1 MGKID
6 NVVKRYIVLLCGVL
20 CCVAGVRAQFDPQVG
35 QYMFMQST
43 YNPAAVGEGDLMR
56 VYGSHRMQFTGIMDA
71 PMTTYFSFSSPFV
84 VGKTQHAAGVR
95 FMNDR
100 FGLFSNQSLHAG
112 YAYRFKLGKGYM
124 SVGADLGFI
133 NLSFAVDS
141 ANLKDVAELVQEHAY
156 HNATDNAIPESSG
169 QNGVSGMGFDLGVG
183 VYYATST
190 WWAGV
195 SFGHLTQ
202 PMLQWSDRAEIQV
215 GGSLYAVGGYNW
227 RLRDKKWV
235 LMPSA
240 MLQMQFVPKRMTDTE
255 GENDAKSKKMGAAWD
270 VNLTMLAQVNN
281 RYRFGLGY
289 RIAGSVNILLGM
301 DIIDGLQLGYT
312 YELPANGLIKESYGS
327 HELYLAYGFNILK
340 PKRTN
345 RYKSVRYL

>member
-1 MGKID
+1 M
-6 NVVKRYIVLLCGVL
+6 KRYIVLLCGLL
-20 CCVAGVRAQFDPQVG
+20 CGVVFVRAQFDPQIG
-35 QYMFMQST
+35 QYMFMRSV

-71 PMTTYFSFSSPFV
+71 PMTTNFSFSSPFV
-84 VGKTQHAAGVR
+84 IGKTSHAAGVR

-100 FGLFSNQSLHAG
+100 FGLFSNQSFYAE
-112 YAYRFKLGKGYM
+112 YAYRIKLGKGYL
-124 SVGADLGFI
+124 SVGADMGFI

-141 ANLKDVAELVQEHAY
+141 VNLKDVADLVKDHAY
-156 HNATDNAIPESSG
+156 HNATDNAIPEASG

-183 VYYATST
+183 VYYSTPT

-195 SFGHLTQ
+195 SYGHVTQ
-202 PMLQWSDRAEIQV
+202 PRLQWSDKAEV
-215 GGSLYAVGGYNW
+215 EVRGTFYAAGGYNW
-227 RLRDKKWV
+227 RLRDKKWL

-240 MLQMQFVPKRMTDTE
+240 MLQTDFA
-255 GENDAKSKKMGAAWD
+255 GWD
-270 VNLTMLAQVNN
+270 VNLTMLAQLNN

-289 RIAGSVNILLGM
+289 RIAGSVNVLLGM
-301 DIIDGLQLGYT
+301 DIINGLQVGYT
-312 YELPANGLIKESYGS
+312 YELPANGLIRESYGS
-327 HELYLAYGFNILK
+327 HELYLAYGFNVLK

>member
-1 MGKID
+1 M
-6 NVVKRYIVLLCGVL
+6 KRYIVLLCGLL
-20 CCVAGVRAQFDPQVG
+20 CGVVFVRAQFDPQIG
-35 QYMFMQST
+35 QYMFMRSV

-71 PMTTYFSFSSPFV
+71 PMTTNFSFSSPFV
-84 VGKTQHAAGVR
+84 IGKTSHAAGVR

-100 FGLFSNQSLHAG
+100 FGLFSNQSFYAE
-112 YAYRFKLGKGYM
+112 YAYRIKLGKGYL

-141 ANLKDVAELVQEHAY
+141 VNLKDVADLVKDHAY
-156 HNATDNAIPESSG
+156 HNATDNAIPEASG

-183 VYYATST
+183 VYYSTPT

-195 SFGHLTQ
+195 SYGHVTQ
-202 PMLQWSDRAEIQV
+202 PRLQWSDKAEV
-215 GGSLYAVGGYNW
+215 EVRGTFYAAGGYNW

-240 MLQMQFVPKRMTDTE
+240 MLQTDFA
-255 GENDAKSKKMGAAWD
+255 GWD
-270 VNLTMLAQVNN
+270 VNLTMLAQLNN

-289 RIAGSVNILLGM
+289 RIAGSVNVLLGM
-301 DIIDGLQLGYT
+301 DIINGLQVGYT
-312 YELPANGLIKESYGS
+312 YELPANGLIRESYGS
-327 HELYLAYGFNILK
+327 HELYLAYGFNVLK

-345 RYKSVRYL
+345 RYNSVRYL

>member
-141 ANLKDVAELVQEHAY
+141 VNLKDVAELVQEHAY

-195 SFGHLTQ
+195 SYGHVTQ
-202 PMLQWSDRAEIQV
+202 PVLEWSDQTEVPVR
-215 GGSLYAVGGYNW
+215 GSFYAAGGYNW

-240 MLQMQFVPKRMTDTE
+240 MLQTDFV
-255 GENDAKSKKMGAAWD
+255 GWD

-312 YELPANGLIKESYGS
+312 YELPANGLIRESYGS

>member
-6 NVVKRYIVLLCGVL
+6 TIVKRYIVLLCGVL

-141 ANLKDVAELVQEHAY
+141 VNLKDVAELVQEHAY

-169 QNGVSGMGFDLGVG
+169 QNGVSGMGFDMGVG

-195 SFGHLTQ
+195 SYGHVTQ
-202 PMLQWSDRAEIQV
+202 PVLEWSDRAEV
-215 GGSLYAVGGYNW
+215 HVRGTFYAAGGYNW

-240 MLQMQFVPKRMTDTE
+240 MLQTDFA
-255 GENDAKSKKMGAAWD
+255 GWD

-312 YELPANGLIKESYGS
+312 YELPANGLIRESYGS

>member
-1 MGKID
+1 M
-6 NVVKRYIVLLCGVL
+6 KRYIVLLCGLL
-20 CCVAGVRAQFDPQVG
+20 CGVVFVRAQFDPQIG
-35 QYMFMQST
+35 QYMFMRSV

-71 PMTTYFSFSSPFV
+71 PMTTNFSFSSPFV
-84 VGKTQHAAGVR
+84 IGKTSHAAGVR

-100 FGLFSNQSLHAG
+100 FGLFSNQSFYAE
-112 YAYRFKLGKGYM
+112 YAYRIKLGKGYL

-141 ANLKDVAELVQEHAY
+141 VNLKDVADLVKDHAY
-156 HNATDNAIPESSG
+156 HNATDNAIPEISG

-183 VYYATST
+183 VYYSTPT
-190 WWAGV
+190 WWVGV
-195 SFGHLTQ
+195 SYGHVTQ
-202 PMLQWSDRAEIQV
+202 PRLQWSDKAEV
-215 GGSLYAVGGYNW
+215 DVRGTFYAAGGYNW

-240 MLQMQFVPKRMTDTE
+240 MVQTDFA
-255 GENDAKSKKMGAAWD
+255 GWD
-270 VNLTMLAQVNN
+270 VNLTMLAQLNN

-301 DIIDGLQLGYT
+301 DIINGLQVGYT
-312 YELPANGLIKESYGS
+312 YELPANGLIRESYGS

>member
-1 MGKID
+1 M
-6 NVVKRYIVLLCGVL
+6 KRYIVLLCGLL
-20 CCVAGVRAQFDPQVG
+20 CGVVFVRAQFDPQIG
-35 QYMFMQST
+35 QYMFMRSV

-71 PMTTYFSFSSPFV
+71 PMTTNFSFSSPFV
-84 VGKTQHAAGVR
+84 IGKTSHAAGVR

-100 FGLFSNQSLHAG
+100 FGLFSNQSFYAE
-112 YAYRFKLGKGYM
+112 YAYRIKLGKGYL

-141 ANLKDVAELVQEHAY
+141 VNLKDVADLVKDHAY
-156 HNATDNAIPESSG
+156 HNATDNAIPEASG

-183 VYYATST
+183 VYYSTPT

-195 SFGHLTQ
+195 SYGHVTQ
-202 PMLQWSDRAEIQV
+202 PRLQWSDKAEV
-215 GGSLYAVGGYNW
+215 EVRGTLYAAGGYNW

-240 MLQMQFVPKRMTDTE
+240 MLQTDFA
-255 GENDAKSKKMGAAWD
+255 GWD
-270 VNLTMLAQVNN
+270 VNLTMLAQLNN

-289 RIAGSVNILLGM
+289 RIAGSVNVLLGM
-301 DIIDGLQLGYT
+301 DIINGLQVGYT
-312 YELPANGLIKESYGS
+312 YELPANGLIRENYGS

>member
-20 CCVAGVRAQFDPQVG
+20 CCVAGLRAQFDPQVG

-141 ANLKDVAELVQEHAY
+141 VNLKDVAELVQEHAY

-169 QNGVSGMGFDLGVG
+169 QNGVSGMGFDMGVG

-195 SFGHLTQ
+195 SYGHVTQ
-202 PMLQWSDRAEIQV
+202 PVLEWSDRAEV
-215 GGSLYAVGGYNW
+215 PVRGSFYAAGGYNW

-240 MLQMQFVPKRMTDTE
+240 MLQTDFV
-255 GENDAKSKKMGAAWD
+255 GWD

-312 YELPANGLIKESYGS
+312 YELPANGLIRESYGS

>member
-1 MGKID
+1 MR
-6 NVVKRYIVLLCGVL
+6 RYIVLLCGVF
-20 CCVAGVRAQFDPQVG
+20 CCVAGLRAQFDPQIG

-43 YNPAAVGEGDLMR
+43 YNPAAVGESDLMR

-84 VGKTQHAAGVR
+84 IGKTQHAAGVR

-112 YAYRFKLGKGYM
+112 YAYRFKLGKGQL

-141 ANLKDVAELVQEHAY
+141 VNIKDIAELVQDHAY

-169 QNGVSGMGFDLGVG
+169 QNGVSGMGFDMGIG
-183 VYYATST
+183 VYYSAPT

-195 SFGHLTQ
+195 SYGHVTQ
-202 PMLQWSDRAEIQV
+202 PKLQWSDKAEV
-215 GGSLYAVGGYNW
+215 SVRGTFYAAGGYNW
-227 RLRDKKWV
+227 RLRDKRWL

-240 MLQMQFVPKRMTDTE
+240 MLQTDFA
-255 GENDAKSKKMGAAWD
+255 GWD
-270 VNLTMLAQVNN
+270 INLTMLAQVNE
-281 RYRFGLGY
+281 RYRFGMGY

-301 DIIDGLQLGYT
+301 DIIDGLQVGYT

>member
-1 MGKID
+1 M
-6 NVVKRYIVLLCGVL
+6 KRYIVLLCGLL
-20 CCVAGVRAQFDPQVG
+20 CGVVFVRAQFDPQIG
-35 QYMFMQST
+35 QYMFMRSV

-71 PMTTYFSFSSPFV
+71 PMTTNFSFSSPFV
-84 VGKTQHAAGVR
+84 IGKTSHAAGVR

-100 FGLFSNQSLHAG
+100 FGLFSNQSFYVE
-112 YAYRFKLGKGYM
+112 YAYRIKLGKGYL

-141 ANLKDVAELVQEHAY
+141 VNLKDVADLVKDHAY
-156 HNATDNAIPESSG
+156 HNATDNAIPEASG

-183 VYYATST
+183 VYYSTPT

-195 SFGHLTQ
+195 SYGHVTQ
-202 PMLQWSDRAEIQV
+202 PRLQWSDKAEV
-215 GGSLYAVGGYNW
+215 EVRGTFYAAGGYNW

-240 MLQMQFVPKRMTDTE
+240 MLQTDFA
-255 GENDAKSKKMGAAWD
+255 GWD
-270 VNLTMLAQVNN
+270 VNLTMLAQLNN

-301 DIIDGLQLGYT
+301 DIINGLQVGYT
-312 YELPANGLIKESYGS
+312 YELPANGLIRESYGS
-327 HELYLAYGFNILK
+327 HELYLAYGFNVLK

>member
-6 NVVKRYIVLLCGVL
+6 TIVKRYIVLLCGVL
-20 CCVAGVRAQFDPQVG
+20 CCVAGLRAQFDPQVG

-141 ANLKDVAELVQEHAY
+141 VNLKDVAELVQEHAY

-169 QNGVSGMGFDLGVG
+169 QNGVSGMGFDMGVG

-195 SFGHLTQ
+195 SYGHVTQ
-202 PMLQWSDRAEIQV
+202 PVLEWSDQTEVSVR
-215 GGSLYAVGGYNW
+215 GTFYAAGGYNW

-240 MLQMQFVPKRMTDTE
+240 MLQTDFV
-255 GENDAKSKKMGAAWD
+255 GWD

-312 YELPANGLIKESYGS
+312 YELPANGLIRESYGS

>member
-6 NVVKRYIVLLCGVL
+6 TIVKRYIVLLCGVL

-112 YAYRFKLGKGYM
+112 YAYRFKLGKGYL

-169 QNGVSGMGFDLGVG
+169 QNGVSGMGFDMGVG

-195 SFGHLTQ
+195 SYGHVTQ
-202 PMLQWSDRAEIQV
+202 PILEWSDQTEVSVR
-215 GGSLYAVGGYNW
+215 GTFYAAGGYNW

-240 MLQMQFVPKRMTDTE
+240 MLQTDFV
-255 GENDAKSKKMGAAWD
+255 GWD

-312 YELPANGLIKESYGS
+312 YELPANGLIRESYGS

>member
-1 MGKID
+1 
-6 NVVKRYIVLLCGVL
+6 
-20 CCVAGVRAQFDPQVG
+20 
-35 QYMFMQST
+35 
-43 YNPAAVGEGDLMR
+43 
-56 VYGSHRMQFTGIMDA
+56 
-71 PMTTYFSFSSPFV
+71 MTTYFSFSSPFV

-112 YAYRFKLGKGYM
+112 YAYRLKLGKGYL

-141 ANLKDVAELVQEHAY
+141 VNLKDVADLVQDHAY

-195 SFGHLTQ
+195 SYGHVTQ
-202 PMLQWSDRAEIQV
+202 PTLQWSEQTEVHVR
-215 GGSLYAVGGYNW
+215 GTFYAAGGYNW
-227 RLRDKKWV
+227 RLRDKRWL

-240 MLQMQFVPKRMTDTE
+240 MVQTDFA
-255 GENDAKSKKMGAAWD
+255 GWD
-270 VNLTMLAQVNN
+270 VNLTMMAQVND

-301 DIIDGLQLGYT
+301 DIIDGLQVGYT
-312 YELPANGLIKESYGS
+312 YELPANGLIRESYGS

>member
-20 CCVAGVRAQFDPQVG
+20 CCVAGLRAQFDPQVG

-112 YAYRFKLGKGYM
+112 YAYRFKLGKGYL

-141 ANLKDVAELVQEHAY
+141 VNLKDVAELVQEHAY

-169 QNGVSGMGFDLGVG
+169 QNGVSGMGFDMGVG

-195 SFGHLTQ
+195 SYGHVTQ
-202 PMLQWSDRAEIQV
+202 PVLEWSDQTEVSVR
-215 GGSLYAVGGYNW
+215 GTFYAAGGYNW

-240 MLQMQFVPKRMTDTE
+240 MLQTDFV
-255 GENDAKSKKMGAAWD
+255 GWD

-312 YELPANGLIKESYGS
+312 YELPANGLIRESYGS

>member
-1 MGKID
+1 M
-6 NVVKRYIVLLCGVL
+6 
-20 CCVAGVRAQFDPQVG
+20 AGLRAQFDPQVG

-43 YNPAAVGEGDLMR
+43 YNPAAVGESDLMR

-112 YAYRFKLGKGYM
+112 YAYRFKLGKGYL

-141 ANLKDVAELVQEHAY
+141 VNLKDVAELVQEHAY

-195 SFGHLTQ
+195 SYGHVTQ
-202 PMLQWSDRAEIQV
+202 PTLQWSDRAEV
-215 GGSLYAVGGYNW
+215 HVRGTFYAAGGYNW

-240 MLQMQFVPKRMTDTE
+240 MLQTDFA
-255 GENDAKSKKMGAAWD
+255 GWD

-312 YELPANGLIKESYGS
+312 YELPANGLIRESYGS

>member
-1 MGKID
+1 M
-6 NVVKRYIVLLCGVL
+6 KRYIVLLCGVL

-112 YAYRFKLGKGYM
+112 YAYRFKLGKGYL

-141 ANLKDVAELVQEHAY
+141 VNLKDVAELVQEHAY

-195 SFGHLTQ
+195 SYGHVTQ
-202 PMLQWSDRAEIQV
+202 PTLQWSDRAEV
-215 GGSLYAVGGYNW
+215 HVRGTFYAAGGYNW

-240 MLQMQFVPKRMTDTE
+240 MLQTDFA
-255 GENDAKSKKMGAAWD
+255 GWD

-312 YELPANGLIKESYGS
+312 YELPANGLIRESYGS

>member
-6 NVVKRYIVLLCGVL
+6 TIVKRYIVLLCGVL

-141 ANLKDVAELVQEHAY
+141 VNLKDVAELVQEHAY

-195 SFGHLTQ
+195 SYGHVTQ
-202 PMLQWSDRAEIQV
+202 PTLQWSDRAEV
-215 GGSLYAVGGYNW
+215 HVRGTFYAAGGYNW

-240 MLQMQFVPKRMTDTE
+240 MLQTDFV
-255 GENDAKSKKMGAAWD
+255 GWD

-312 YELPANGLIKESYGS
+312 YELPANGLIRESYGS

>member
-1 MGKID
+1 M
-6 NVVKRYIVLLCGVL
+6 KRYIVLLCGLL
-20 CCVAGVRAQFDPQVG
+20 CGVVFVRAQFDPQIG
-35 QYMFMQST
+35 QYMFMRSV

-71 PMTTYFSFSSPFV
+71 PMTTNFSFSSPFV
-84 VGKTQHAAGVR
+84 IGKTSHAAGVR

-100 FGLFSNQSLHAG
+100 FGLFSNQSFYAE
-112 YAYRFKLGKGYM
+112 YAYRIKLGKGYL
-124 SVGADLGFI
+124 SVGVDLGFI

-141 ANLKDVAELVQEHAY
+141 VNLKDVADLVKDHAY
-156 HNATDNAIPESSG
+156 HNATDNAIPEASG

-183 VYYATST
+183 VYYSTPT

-195 SFGHLTQ
+195 SYGHVTQ
-202 PMLQWSDRAEIQV
+202 PRLQWSDKAEV
-215 GGSLYAVGGYNW
+215 EVRGTFYAAGGYNW

-240 MLQMQFVPKRMTDTE
+240 MLQTDFA
-255 GENDAKSKKMGAAWD
+255 GWD
-270 VNLTMLAQVNN
+270 VNLTMLAQLNN

-301 DIIDGLQLGYT
+301 DIINGLQVGYT
-312 YELPANGLIKESYGS
+312 YELPANGLIRESYGS
-327 HELYLAYGFNILK
+327 HELYLAYGFNVLK

>member
-1 MGKID
+1 VSQLGKID
-6 NVVKRYIVLLCGVL
+6 TIVKRYIVLLCGVL
-20 CCVAGVRAQFDPQVG
+20 CCVAGLRAQFDPQVG

-195 SFGHLTQ
+195 SYGHVTQ
-202 PMLQWSDRAEIQV
+202 PVLEWSDQTEVPVR
-215 GGSLYAVGGYNW
+215 GSFYAAGGYNW

-240 MLQMQFVPKRMTDTE
+240 MLQTDFV
-255 GENDAKSKKMGAAWD
+255 GWD

-312 YELPANGLIKESYGS
+312 YELPANGLIRESYGS

>member
-20 CCVAGVRAQFDPQVG
+20 CCVASVRAQFDPQVG

-169 QNGVSGMGFDLGVG
+169 QNGVSGMGFDMGVG

-195 SFGHLTQ
+195 SYGHVTQ
-202 PMLQWSDRAEIQV
+202 PVLEWSDQTEVPVR
-215 GGSLYAVGGYNW
+215 GTFYAAGGYNW

-240 MLQMQFVPKRMTDTE
+240 MLQTDFV
-255 GENDAKSKKMGAAWD
+255 GWD

-312 YELPANGLIKESYGS
+312 YELPANGLIRESYGS